1 MDFSALNT
9 PAFFRRAFSLGLA
22 GVFIT
27 SLARSA
33 APAAPPELAQIAKPD
48 AAEAARLVEQFRSAG
63 VQGDFYLEYQL
74 KVLPRRGDERVYDG
88 KLWGG
93 RRAGAP
99 VFRVEVTDSSGAA
112 HRLLLRN
119 GAAPLAWRWRDGRAV
134 PIEGRD
140 ALAPLVPGA
149 DISAFDLQMPFLY
162 WPGAT
167 VERITRVWG
176 RPANAFLF
184 RAPEIIGEGEAAV
197 AAVRAYLDTQ
207 FNALMQT
214 ELIGPAGRVIKTSYL
229 VSLKKVEDQQ
239 VPRQM
244 DYRNEVTRD
253 KTRLDVT
260 AVALNAAW
268 PATLFEPET
277 LGEAGAVP
285 ARVSRFAP

>member
-1 MDFSALNT
+1 MELSAALA
-9 PAFFRRAFSLGLA
+9 PALIRRAFCFVLISALSA
-22 GVFIT
+22 E
-27 SLARSA
+27 AA

-48 AAEAARLVEQFRSAG
+48 DAEAARLVEQFRSAG
-63 VQGDFYLEYQL
+63 LAGDFYLEFQL
-74 KVLPRRGDERVYDG
+74 RALPRRGEERSYSG

-93 RRAGAP
+93 RRAGAQ
-99 VFRVEVTDSSGAA
+99 VFRVEVTDASGAG

-119 GAAPLAWRWRDGRAV
+119 GAHARAWRWAEGRVVAL
-134 PIEGRD
+134 EGRD
-140 ALAPLVPGA
+140 GLAPLVPGT
-149 DISAFDLQMPFLY
+149 DISAFDLQMPFLH

-184 RAPEIIGEGEAAV
+184 RAPEVIGEGESAV

-229 VSLKKVEDQQ
+229 VSLKKVEEQQ

-244 DYRNEVTRD
+244 DYRNEITRD
-253 KTRLDVT
+253 KTRLEVN

-268 PATLFEPET
+268 PATLFEPEA
-277 LGEAGAVP
+277 LGEPGPVP
-285 ARVSRFAP
+285 GRLNRIGP